1 MTTSMLS
8 DETLM
13 AYVDGELPDVEA
25 AASPAIVRIIPVISR
40 PGPVGGLSNS
50 IPGGMKTVLSIAGS

>member
-1 MTTSMLS
+1 MMLS

-25 AASPAIVRIIPVISR
+25 ADRLGRCA
-40 PGPVGGLSNS
+40 
-50 IPGGMKTVLSIAGS
+50 